1 MKRLLPIA
9 LAGLALMS
17 HVARAQEPEE
27 TGRETLAC
35 LTAASQHERVP
46 RSVLLILLYVEGGRL
61 GSTVRNDNGTFDLG
75 PMQVNSSHV
84 PEIARRWHTTPARAW
99 RALRD
104 NPCANIEAGSHI
116 LTDALRETHGDL
128 WQAVAYY
135 HSHTP
140 RFGRAYLQRVWN
152 VTHDL
157 MRTASLEKGS

>member
-1 MKRLLPIA
+1 MKRLLP
-9 LAGLALMS
+9 LSLTGLLLLGHPA
-17 HVARAQEPEE
+17 AAQEPGE
-27 TGRETLAC
+27 TGREAVAC
-35 LTAASQHERVP
+35 LTAASRHEHVP

-61 GSTVRNDNGTFDLG
+61 GSTVRNDNGTYDLG

-84 PEIARRWHTTPARAW
+84 PEIARRWRTTPTRAW
-99 RALRD
+99 NALRD

-128 WQAVAYY
+128 WQAVAFY

-140 RFGRAYLQRVWN
+140 RFGRAYLQRVWT

-157 MRTASLEKGS
+157 MQTANTEKGS